1 MMAKKF
7 LSFLGTNSYLHTKY
21 QINDYISE
29 PVRYIQ
35 EALAKYLCQNWTQ
48 DDKII
53 IFATNGEHGSIKRNW
68 ENGQFNNSD
77 NFGLE
82 YEPQPKGL
90 KEKLEDLD
98 LVCQIE
104 MVPIP
109 DGIEENEIWE
119 IIDIVNESMENEDQ
133 LYIDITHSFRYIPMI
148 IPSMLTFLKATKG
161 ITLQSI
167 HYGAFEALGTPQEIK
182 NIPLEVRIAP
192 VRELTEIY
200 KMIEWSE
207 ATNAFLRYGSG
218 KRLIEQID
226 KVEKIDKKTRNFLNP
241 LKSSIEKIDE
251 ALKFNNVTELKRAD
265 NLKIEKKIKLEKT
278 PNLFALK
285 KLSPKLEEY
294 LYQWSDNEVENGL
307 MAAEWCLKNDRF
319 AQALTFAQEAMIS
332 YFCDIFNWDKS
343 NKDHRLAVNFMVKIA
358 LGEGDLKKHV
368 SNGNSWFDSTKYNA
382 LDKSRNID
390 RKILENFLEVSKW
403 RNTIN
408 HAKRGDRTHM
418 QKEFPSILKNF
429 EKIVIGPQHA

>member
-1 MMAKKF
+1 MAKKF
-7 LSFLGTNSYLHTKY
+7 LSFLGTNAYLHTRY
-21 QINDYISE
+21 QINDHISE
-29 PVRYIQ
+29 PVRYVQ
-35 EALAKYLCQNWTQ
+35 EALVKYLCKDWNKN
-48 DDKII
+48 DKII
-53 IFATNGEHGSIKRNW
+53 IFATTGESGSIKKNW
-68 ENGQFNNSD
+68 ENGRFNNFD
-77 NFGLE
+77 DFGLE
-82 YEPQPKGL
+82 YEPEPKGL
-90 KEKLEDLD
+90 KEKLKDLG

-109 DGIEENEIWE
+109 DGIEENEIWKIIE
-119 IIDIVNESMENEDQ
+119 IIDEMIEREDK
-133 LYIDITHSFRYIPMI
+133 LFIDITHSFRYIPMI

-161 ITLQSI
+161 IKLHSI
-167 HYGAFEALGTPQEIK
+167 HYGAFEALGIPQEIK
-182 NIPLEVRIAP
+182 NIPLEDRIAP

-207 ATNAFLRYGSG
+207 AANAFLQYGSG

-226 KVEKIDKKTRNFLNP
+226 KAEKIDKKTRNFLNP
-241 LKSSIEKIDE
+241 LKNSIEKIDE
-251 ALKFNNVTELKRAD
+251 ALKFNNVTELKKAD

-294 LYQWSDNEVENGL
+294 LYQWSDDEVENGL

-332 YFCDIFNWDKS
+332 YFCDIFDWDKS
-343 NKDHRLAVNFMVKIA
+343 NKNHRLAVNFMVKIA
-358 LGEGDLKKHV
+358 LGKEELEKHA
-368 SNGNSWFDSTKYNA
+368 SNGDSWFDSTKHNA
-382 LDKSRNID
+382 LDKLKNVD
-390 RKILENFLEVSKW
+390 RKILENFLEVSGW

-418 QKEFPSILKNF
+418 QKEFPSILQNFKNV
-429 EKIVIGPQHA
+429 IVGTQNA